1 MTTSP
6 RTSGLARN
14 RRRHKLLIYVGLIIA
29 TLFTSLPILFM
40 VVSSLKP
47 ETQIFADLRS
57 IRAFL
62 PIGDVSLDNYS
73 GVMDRVPAVRFIAN
87 SLLVTTLIVGIG
99 LIVNS
104 MIGFAISRMRW
115 RGKGLILSLVL
126 ATLMVPFEAIAVPM
140 VFWVSKL
147 PLLSWEGDGF
157 LLSQGMLNSYS
168 VQVLPFV
175 ANALGIFL
183 FVQQFNDIPRELD
196 EAARIDGA
204 SWFGIYRRV
213 IVPLSGPTFATVAI
227 ITMLPAWNQYLWPLM
242 VVQQEELRP
251 SSVGMQYFF
260 QLNTAWGE
268 VMAYATM
275 ITLPVLIVFFLFQRT
290 FVTSISAS
298 GLKG

>member
-6 RTSGLARN
+6 RTDGLARSRS
-14 RRRHKLLIYVGLIIA
+14 RRKLLIYAGLIGA

-40 VVSSLKP
+40 VVSSLKS
-47 ETQIFADLRS
+47 ETQIFADLTS

-62 PIGDVSLDNYS
+62 PIGDISLDNYA

-87 SLLVTTLIVGIG
+87 SLLVTALIVGIG

-147 PLLSWEGDGF
+147 PLLSWEGDGL
-157 LLSQGMLNSYS
+157 LLSQGMLNTYS
-168 VQVLPFV
+168 VQILPFV
-175 ANALGIFL
+175 ANALAIFL

-242 VVQQEELRP
+242 VVQQENLRP